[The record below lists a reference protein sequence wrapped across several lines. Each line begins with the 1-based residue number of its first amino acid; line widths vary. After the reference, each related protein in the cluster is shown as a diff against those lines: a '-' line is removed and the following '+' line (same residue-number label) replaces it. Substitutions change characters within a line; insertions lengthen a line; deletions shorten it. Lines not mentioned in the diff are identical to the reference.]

1 MNFCLNQSG
10 TSTDKYQDF
19 KDWTDS
25 SKIGAADFFTVNFNV
40 DRSGNISSS
49 TSFTNVLSNQASI
62 VKQGL
67 AINAAIKRVLSITG
81 RDKVILVGHSMGGL
95 ASREYLQNSYLWQ
108 PDGNHHVA
116 KLLTIGTPH
125 GGSNSSDYGF
135 TGLLTGLDMKSEAVR
150 DLRTSYYY
158 SNQPGVYLFGG
169 LENYATMDD
178 ILFSSFYNVDVN
190 CNGIDADG
198 TSIVGLNQKNIPN
211 NLNYSCI
218 IGNGVITG
226 DGVVFN
232 ANANLKNYYSTLS
245 VDTFI
250 VSALHTSL
258 PSQTEV
264 ILKGLD
270 ESNEYNTAFGIDT
283 GKTYFSNFTVQ
294 SKSPTNY
301 TYDYDD
307 YKISLGQNS
316 LLKAKLY
323 NIPTSKCYFNLLD
336 SSQNIVYKDS
346 TNGQGYY
353 EFNKSVTKGKYFVE
367 FYTLAE
373 QDTWKYPYAFNISA
387 TTILPLEILEFSATR
402 KDNFGLLNW
411 LTANE
416 INTDKFSIEK
426 SYNSFDWITIGSLN
440 TNNLS
445 GTNSYS
451 YSDSTTRSG
460 VNYYRLKIMDKD
472 GSFAYSP
479 IKSIDFYNINAPFV
493 IAPNPASSQATIFF
507 KTQVAKA
514 AINVYDVQGKLVLTQ
529 NAVNT
534 NQAILKTDKL
544 NSGTYMVNIIADGQ
558 VSNQQLVISK

>member
-1 MNFCLNQSG
+1 MRQKFTLSILMLILNAYAFGQADLTLSSVTVLTTSLKKGDYLKLILRVNNAGNISASKSHMKIYVAPSASFTNAVLLSEISCEALAANQQTQDINFIYPLPYNIGVGSNYLLFNVDSRNEVVESNENNGYVANTTINVSSTIGGQQSLPYPLIFIHGLNSDNTTWNDLLTNGIQQLYGWSYGGCMNFCLNQSG

-40 DRSGNISSS
+40 DRSGNTPSS
-49 TSFTNVLSNQASI
+49 TSFSNVLSNQASI

-67 AINAAIKRVLSITG
+67 AINAAIKRVLNITG

-211 NLNYSCI
+211 NLSYSCI

-373 QDTWKYPYAFNISA
+373 QDT
-387 TTILPLEILEFSATR
+387 
-402 KDNFGLLNW
+402 
-411 LTANE
+411 
-416 INTDKFSIEK
+416 
-426 SYNSFDWITIGSLN
+426 
-440 TNNLS
+440 
-445 GTNSYS
+445 
-451 YSDSTTRSG
+451 
-460 VNYYRLKIMDKD
+460 
-472 GSFAYSP
+472 
-479 IKSIDFYNINAPFV
+479 
-493 IAPNPASSQATIFF
+493 
-507 KTQVAKA
+507 
-514 AINVYDVQGKLVLTQ
+514 
-529 NAVNT
+529 
-534 NQAILKTDKL
+534 
-544 NSGTYMVNIIADGQ
+544 
-558 VSNQQLVISK
+558 